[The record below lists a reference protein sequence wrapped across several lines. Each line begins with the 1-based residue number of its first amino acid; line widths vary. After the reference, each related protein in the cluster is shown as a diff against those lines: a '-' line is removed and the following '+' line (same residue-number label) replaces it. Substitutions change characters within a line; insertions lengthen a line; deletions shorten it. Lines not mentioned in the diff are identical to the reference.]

1 MRWLTLTW
9 EMLNYTSIRLTCV
22 HCNLN
27 CRNSQN
33 YFIGSLYTVL
43 WYLLLIKFPVLSWD
57 HHSALKHVFL
67 SISLQLS
74 VQNTNVNINF
84 LQFPIRTNSAIMLRT
99 KSRAITSEDRM
110 DALLSDCPMW
120 WESSD
125 NTRLVVVS
133 EAEESRLSISH
144 LNRCNTL

>member
-1 MRWLTLTW
+1 
-9 EMLNYTSIRLTCV
+9 MLNYTSIRLTCV

-33 YFIGSLYTVL
+33 YFIGSLDTLL

-57 HHSALKHVFL
+57 HHSALKHVYL
-67 SISLQLS
+67 SLSLQLF

-99 KSRAITSEDRM
+99 KSRTITSEDRM
-110 DALLSDCPMW
+110 DALLSDCPSVRCDEKVLITQDW
-120 WESSD
+120 LSFLKLR
-125 NTRLVVVS
+125 NLVCRS
-133 EAEESRLSISH
+133 L
-144 LNRCNTL
+144 T